1 MMMPRL
7 PLATILTAVLL
18 AGCSSAAKQE
28 NCPTAA
34 ALVDASAQTV
44 FRQGTVPDPGNVL
57 YALQIVRVKTEC
69 SVDKKAL
76 EADSS
81 VDVTFRATRAPTGEA
96 VQYTVPYF
104 LAVTQSDRII
114 NKQSF
119 SAQFSFAPGQ
129 AAVEFTDSVASTVI
143 HTEKGKRA
151 FDYEILIG
159 LPLTK
164 EQLDYNRTFGRFTP

>member
-7 PLATILTAVLL
+7 AHAAILTAVLL
-18 AGCSSAAKQE
+18 AGCTTAAKQQ

-44 FRQGTVPDPGNVL
+44 FRQGAAPDPGNVL
-57 YALQIVRVKTEC
+57 YTVRIVGVKSEC
-69 SVDKKAL
+69 DVDKKVQQ
-76 EADSS
+76 ADAS
-81 VDVTFRATRAPTGEA
+81 VDIAFRATRAPTGEA

-119 SAQFSFAPGQ
+119 SVQFSFAPGQ
-129 AAVEFTDSVASTVI
+129 AAAEFTDSVASTVI

-151 FDYEILIG
+151 FDYEIIVG